1 MVFHRSGRSVAHNVP
16 SRPVIVSLKRLPFYV
31 KKNSSSQSTSLLVFH
46 LKDYFTCLEI
56 LRKLGDDRNRRP
68 VESICN
74 HPWHYSLHSMNQ
86 KEISIFTI
94 YSFEICWWVSDLQG
108 WNCCW
113 DSAQKM
119 RVICPRNGW
128 PGCKSYRTG
137 NWISDRQNLDCPA
150 TPKSLPSGGKSE

>member
-1 MVFHRSGRSVAHNVP
+1 
-16 SRPVIVSLKRLPFYV
+16 
-31 KKNSSSQSTSLLVFH
+31 
-46 LKDYFTCLEI
+46 LEI

-74 HPWHYSLHSMNQ
+74 HPWHYGLHSMNQ

-94 YSFEICWWVSDLQG
+94 YSFEICWQVSDLQVR
-108 WNCCW
+108 NCCW

-119 RVICPRNGW
+119 RVSSPRNGW

-137 NWISDRQNLDCPA
+137 N
-150 TPKSLPSGGKSE
+150 